1 MRSRCGVEALRR
13 GLDVCESPLQGSR
26 PAIDLDV
33 QEGGGGGNI
42 DMQAQPVGAA
52 AALLLQAD
60 DAQLFK

>member
-1 MRSRCGVEALRR
+1 
-13 GLDVCESPLQGSR
+13 LQGSR

>member
-1 MRSRCGVEALRR
+1 MHGSVEEGRR
-13 GLDVCESPLQGSR
+13 GLKFVCASLQGSR

-42 DMQAQPVGAA
+42 DMQAQPGGAA